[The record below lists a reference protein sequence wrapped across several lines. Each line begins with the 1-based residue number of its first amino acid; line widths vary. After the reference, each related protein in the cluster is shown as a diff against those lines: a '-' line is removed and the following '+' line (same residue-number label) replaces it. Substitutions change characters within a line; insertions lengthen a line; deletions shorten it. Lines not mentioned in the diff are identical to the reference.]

1 MMEIR
6 QVGVLGCGIMGSGI
20 AQVVAQKGIPVVAW
34 DVSDE
39 ALTRGRN
46 AIGTFLD
53 KEIARGKGTPE
64 GKASTLAAIRW
75 TRDLADLSGADL
87 LIEAVIEDLGVKK
100 DLFARMDAVARKGA
114 ILATNTSVLPV
125 TEIAAATKRPEDVL
139 GMHFF
144 NPAQRMKL
152 VELVSGELTAPETV
166 AAAEAFARGMAKET
180 VRVKDAPGFIVNYL
194 FIPYINSALS
204 FYDKGLATR
213 EDLDKAIRLGLG
225 YPMGPLELCDLIG
238 LDTHLHATEAIHGEN
253 GDPRFV
259 PPTILRRMVRA
270 GRLGKKSGQGFYD
283 YRGKDGAGR

>member
-6 QVGVLGCGIMGSGI
+6 KVGVLGCGIMGSGI
-20 AQVVAQKGIPVVAW
+20 AQVMAQKGIPVTSW

-39 ALTRGRN
+39 ALARGRA

-53 KEIARGKGTPE
+53 KGVARGKVTPE

-75 TRDLADLSGADL
+75 TRDLGDLSGADL
-87 LIEAVIEDLGVKK
+87 LIEAVVEDLGVKK

-144 NPAQRMKL
+144 NPAQLMKL

-166 AAAEAFARGMAKET
+166 AAADAFARSVGKET
-180 VRVKDAPGFIVNYL
+180 VRVKDAPGFIVNHL

-204 FYDKGLATR
+204 FYDRGMATR
-213 EDLDKAIRLGLG
+213 EDLDKAIHLGLG

-238 LDTHLHATEAIHGEN
+238 LDTHLHATDAIHEEN

-283 YRGKDGAGR
+283 YRGKGGAEG